1 MSSALHWSNAWNTYS
16 LRCRWVAKSAHA
28 SSIRAPSGFRR
39 FANRPYLAHRGG
51 CWFERDELKI
61 HLGADTDFNPARRAH
76 PALLVE
82 GLRELA
88 EKLRRLGYEVQ
99 PDERLEGYARIYV
112 HDPFG
117 NRIELMEPLTHN
129 SDVGPA

>member
-1 MSSALHWSNAWNTYS
+1 MSSALIKRLEHVQLAMP
-16 LRCRWVAKSAHA
+16 VGGEE
-28 SSIRAPSGFRR
+28 RAREFYQGALGIPEVRKPS
-39 FANRPYLAHRGG
+39 YLAHRGG